1 MSPVP
6 ATRLIHAKMEAAL
19 LDSSDLTDPV
29 VDPADGSSATVP
41 PSAEPECAAPACAV
55 ELIGSFQGS
64 GRTDDTYLAKRSDGQ
79 WVQLSPLLWLTLSN
93 LDGVRS
99 STQVAD
105 CVTAA
110 WGHPVAGEDIDYL
123 IDKKLLPTGLVGTT
137 SDTLEHPDLVL
148 SLRVKKVLI
157 PGRVVSAISRPL
169 RFLFWPPIVLFV
181 TGFFLGVEAYALTS
195 GKLLAGVHQVLGT
208 PSSLLFVAA
217 FLICSIFVH
226 ESGHASGCRYGGATP
241 GDMGVGVYVSS
252 PAFYTDLSDGY
263 RLGRSGRVRGDLGG
277 VYFNAVF
284 AVAVFPFYL
293 ITGSTLLL
301 LVIAAMLVGGVRANA
316 ALRAFRWLL
325 GHLGPGRRAGSLRV
339 HGLRVSASPT
349 RIAGLQTDQVVAP
362 AHQGL
367 ERRHLDRVA
376 VRIADVPARSARIA
390 RGIVAHHFSPHRRCI
405 PGRGAATVAAALF
418 GIAFTCVI
426 MFAMTYGA
434 VYLTRRVVRLTN
446 SSMSGPAHS
455 TGGGRRIRRL
465 ARTSLVLAALAV
477 PLVWSAAHVHL

>member
-169 RFLFWPPIVLFV
+169 RFLFWPPIVLLV

-241 GDMGVGVYVSS
+241 GDMGVGIYVSS

-301 LVIAAMLVGGVRANA
+301 LVIAAMLAEVFEQMLPFVRSDGYWAISDLAGVPDLFAYMGS
-316 ALRAFRWLL
+316 AFRRAQPGSQVSKLTKSSRRLIRVWSAGTLIVLPFALL
-325 GHLGPGRRAGSLRV
+325 MFLLALPVLLVASWRTIFHHIDV
-339 HGLRVSASPT
+339 VS
-349 RIAGLQTDQVVAP
+349 
-362 AHQGL
+362 QG
-367 ERRHLDRVA
+367 
-376 VRIADVPARSARIA
+376 
-390 RGIVAHHFSPHRRCI
+390 G
-405 PGRGAATVAAALF
+405 GAATVAAALF

-446 SSMSGPAHS
+446 NSMSGPAHS

-465 ARTSLVLAALAV
+465 ARTSLVLAALAIPV
-477 PLVWSAAHVHL
+477 AWSAAHVHL